1 MENHESYRK
10 SSRKKREYFQLFYEV
25 SITVIPKAGKNITR
39 KENYRSISLRNID
52 VQVLDKILSKKVQQH
67 SL

>member
-10 SSRKKREYFQLFYEV
+10 SSRKKMEYFQLFYEV